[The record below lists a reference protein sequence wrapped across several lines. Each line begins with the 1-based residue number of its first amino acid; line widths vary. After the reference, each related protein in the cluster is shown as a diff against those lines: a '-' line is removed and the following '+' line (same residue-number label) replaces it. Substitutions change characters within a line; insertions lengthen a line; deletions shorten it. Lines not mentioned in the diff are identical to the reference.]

1 VNSTESDVTE
11 EEEEAFEA
19 DVIATEAVTI
29 TAITLNQT

>member
-11 EEEEAFEA
+11 EEEAFEA
-19 DVIATEAVTI
+19 DVVATEAVAI